1 MKNVKCVCFFLL
13 GKHAVF
19 PVGIE
24 SQNRL
29 GCKTPQRS
37 SSPTVNLPLPS
48 PPTTVFPSN
57 ELDNQKDFLFKSYS
71 QQSTFISLNLS
82 QFYVQGH

>member
-1 MKNVKCVCFFLL
+1 MLSVSVFFLL

-29 GCKTPQRS
+29 GCKIPQRS
-37 SSPTVNLPLPS
+37 SSPTVNLALSS

-57 ELDNQKDFLFKSYS
+57 ELDSQKDTY
-71 QQSTFISLNLS
+71 IYLNLTANS
-82 QFYVQGH
+82 PLLSA

>member
-37 SSPTVNLPLPS
+37 SSPTVNLALSS